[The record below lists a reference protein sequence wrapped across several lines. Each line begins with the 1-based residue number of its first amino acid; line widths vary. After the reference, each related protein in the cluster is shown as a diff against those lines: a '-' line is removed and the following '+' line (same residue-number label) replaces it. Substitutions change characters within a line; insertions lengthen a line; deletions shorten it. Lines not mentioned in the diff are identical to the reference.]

1 MKLQQY
7 GRIITLSGGGADRP
21 LTHMTI
27 YSASKG
33 GVVAFSKCLAEELK
47 ANPED
52 IKLNL
57 YLPGMFKTGLTSGVK
72 PVPNWNDQETLEK
85 DTDIAIGFMGGNISK
100 STAKV
105 IPYVLPSC
113 KDTGKLFRGFSL
125 PKLILGA
132 MKLQKYMKNQS

>member
-1 MKLQQY
+1 MKFNFKT
-7 GRIITLSGGGADRP
+7 IFSTLLVLALVVSMAGCVGEDSE
-21 LTHMTI
+21 LTDEQI
-27 YSASKG
+27 
-33 GVVAFSKCLAEELK
+33 EE
-47 ANPED
+47 
-52 IKLNL
+52 I
-57 YLPGMFKTGLTSGVK
+57 KTGLTSGVK